1 MDRNVVIG
9 IVVVLALLVLGWW
22 YWAFM
27 APIAQ
32 APGMPA
38 AETVTEGE
46 SVPVIVGTWQSTEDP
61 RFVRTF
67 TADNT
72 VVDTYEGMPEA
83 TATGSWTFIT
93 DLPTELPGIEPVA
106 GTRYLK
112 ITFAEEVLYFA
123 IVSHTDT
130 TLAMMYLSGN
140 GTLEF
145 SRVQ

>member
-32 APGMPA
+32 APSMPA
-38 AETVTEGE
+38 EETAGE
-46 SVPVIVGTWQSTEDP
+46 SVPVLVGTWQSKEDP
-61 RFVRTF
+61 RFVRIF
-67 TADNT
+67 NADNT

-83 TATGSWTFIT
+83 TTTGSWAYIT
-93 DLPTELPGIEPVA
+93 DLPTELPGLEPVA

-112 ITFAEEVLYFA
+112 IEFAEEVLYFA
-123 IVSHTDT
+123 IANHTETD
-130 TLAMMYLSGN
+130 LAMIYLSGN

-145 SRVQ
+145 TRVQ